1 VLVSYYDALAEVQ
14 PSPVV
19 AINRAVAL
27 AMAQGAE
34 AGLQVLK
41 PLAGDKAIARYLPYH
56 LAIGDLELR
65 RGARAAARAA
75 FAHAL
80 TLPMSAPE
88 RKLVEAKLQRAGDA

>member
-1 VLVSYYDALAEVQ
+1 MQ

-19 AINRAVAL
+19 EINRAIAL
-27 AMAQGAE
+27 ARAQRAE
-34 AGLQVLK
+34 AGLEALK
-41 PLAGDKAIARYLPYH
+41 PLAAEKTMKRYLPYH
-56 LAIGDLELR
+56 MAIGDLELR

-88 RKLVEAKLQRAGDA
+88 RRLVETKLTRAGDA